1 MTMNNCPQ
9 CGAPTDGVQSN
20 CKFCGEKLAVAPTQA
35 PVAPAA
41 PVAPPVTPQ
50 PQHTQQAM
58 NQNAYYLDPG
68 VNPAWPM
75 KSKTAAGLLGV
86 FFGGLGIHK
95 FYMGRI
101 GWGIVYLLFCWTYI
115 PAIIGFIEGLI
126 YLIQNEHNFQVK
138 NKVRTR

>member
-20 CKFCGEKLAVAPTQA
+20 CKFCGEKLVVA
-35 PVAPAA
+35 PVAQAA
-41 PVAPPVTPQ
+41 PVAPTQPVAPPPQ
-50 PQHTQQAM
+50 QYTQQ
-58 NQNAYYLDPG
+58 NTYYLDPG
-68 VNPAWPM
+68 INPSWPM
-75 KSKTAAGLLGV
+75 KSKTAAGLLGI

-115 PAIIGFIEGLI
+115 PAIIGFIEGLV